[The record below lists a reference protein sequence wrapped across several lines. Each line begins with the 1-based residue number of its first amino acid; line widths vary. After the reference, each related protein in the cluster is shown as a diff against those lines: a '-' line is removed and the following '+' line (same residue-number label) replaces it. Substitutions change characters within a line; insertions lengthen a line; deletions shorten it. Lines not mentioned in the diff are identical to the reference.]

1 MTGRCCTIQCGRVGP
16 LVPPVVHDAT
26 ASEFGD
32 HKGVGKGVSELRIDC
47 GPVYHVYYGLDGEK
61 LVILLVGG
69 TKERQPRDMETAQT
83 CGMTYQAGEAK
94 MPVKE
99 HRASDYLS
107 PPQDIVAYLNAAIE
121 EFEGEPRLL
130 MTAFRNV
137 AAAQVGVS
145 EVARRADIDRVRL
158 SRALSGNRDPR
169 LGMVTKIASA
179 YGVRLR
185 SVA

>member
-1 MTGRCCTIQCGRVGP
+1 
-16 LVPPVVHDAT
+16 
-26 ASEFGD
+26 
-32 HKGVGKGVSELRIDC
+32 
-47 GPVYHVYYGLDGEK
+47 
-61 LVILLVGG
+61 
-69 TKERQPRDMETAQT
+69 
-83 CGMTYQAGEAK
+83 